1 MESTLCVFIGTLLF
15 LLLIGNQGCGLVS
28 VAPPA
33 SGSIPSTQE
42 VFRSQHTGS
51 VPFPAHR
58 KCPADVGLV
67 SPNFLLSLPSAVATG
82 EMLGRQAS
90 LCDTLA
96 KIQTQ
101 LWLQRTQENG
111 SSAKAVCLSHAV

>member
-1 MESTLCVFIGTLLF
+1 MWTRLS
-15 LLLIGNQGCGLVS
+15 S
-28 VAPPA
+28 H
-33 SGSIPSTQE
+33 SSIW
-42 VFRSQHTGS
+42 FHSQHTGS